1 MYIVL
6 TYLGRFCRDIEPAI
20 SILFDD
26 PLDVRLYKQK
36 KKKQLYSGKGFKW
49 SIKCL
54 IITFQTSLSSV
65 LSVN

>member
-6 TYLGRFCRDIEPAI
+6 TYLGKFCRDIEPAI

-36 KKKQLYSGKGFKW
+36 KTNYIVEKDSNG
-49 SIKCL
+49 
-54 IITFQTSLSSV
+54 
-65 LSVN
+65 